1 MQLLAFLQI
10 LACCVLLVLGN
21 VEKTIFLGPELIR
34 VPQQHP
40 NLQDL
45 FLDTLSPSTSTLRL
59 KLPAAFSKP
68 NAERGEASWF
78 LLDGLRQHQRYEV
91 RLCWAATQPTS
102 FNFDLFTLNEVFN
115 TPSIITSLAVY
126 SESRQDYPS
135 VINTP
140 RPASAGADP
149 VSILFLRVEASADY
163 FTTNKTLMQNVPP
176 VNVDIILDPYVFGV
190 FPRSLAPTAA
200 YLVIIAVLAWYLSGY
215 IWQRLH
221 QIAQES
227 SGKDAPFNTSTA
239 SGRKTKVI

>member
-10 LACCVLLVLGN
+10 LAYCVLLVLGN

-45 FLDTLSPSTSTLRL
+45 YLDTLSPSTSTLRL
-59 KLPAAFSKP
+59 QLPAAFPKP

-91 RLCWAATQPTS
+91 RLCWAATVSKHVLCISGLFRLQLPRAKLEIKQPTS
-102 FNFDLFTLNEVFN
+102 FNFDLFTLDEVFN
-115 TPSIITSLAVY
+115 TPNIITSLAVY

-135 VINTP
+135 VINNP
-140 RPASAGADP
+140 RRASAGADP
-149 VSILFLRVEASADY
+149 ISILFLRVEAAADY

-176 VNVDIILDPYVFGV
+176 VSVDISKPQSCNSVTL
-190 FPRSLAPTAA
+190 RANA
-200 YLVIIAVLAWYLSGY
+200 
-215 IWQRLH
+215 
-221 QIAQES
+221 
-227 SGKDAPFNTSTA
+227 
-239 SGRKTKVI
+239 